1 MLVAGVVMTV
11 MGLALGE
18 GGRWHLSTSGLGA
31 LVYLIVFG
39 SIVGYTS
46 YAYALRHASATIV
59 GTYAYVNPVVAVL
72 LGWLILHEA
81 VTVRTFAAMGLILG
95 LGAVLMIQ
103 LAPARKAPAKVHTG
117 EHQAARA

>member
-1 MLVAGVVMTV
+1 MLTAGLVMTA
-11 MGLALGE
+11 MGVALGE
-18 GGRWHLSTSGLGA
+18 GSRWHLSTSGLGA

-39 SIVGYTS
+39 SIVGFTS

-81 VTVRTFAAMGLILG
+81 VTLRTWASMGLI

-103 LAPARKAPAKVHTG
+103 LAPARRAPAKVHTG

>member
-1 MLVAGVVMTV
+1 MTV
-11 MGLALGE
+11 IGLSIGE
-18 GGRWHLSTSGLGA
+18 AGRWHLSASGLGA
-31 LVYLIVFG
+31 LVYLITFG

-46 YAYALRHASATIV
+46 YAYALRHASPTIV

-81 VTVRTFAAMGLILG
+81 VTVRTWASMGLI

-103 LAPARKAPAKVHTG
+103 LAPARKAPVKVHTG